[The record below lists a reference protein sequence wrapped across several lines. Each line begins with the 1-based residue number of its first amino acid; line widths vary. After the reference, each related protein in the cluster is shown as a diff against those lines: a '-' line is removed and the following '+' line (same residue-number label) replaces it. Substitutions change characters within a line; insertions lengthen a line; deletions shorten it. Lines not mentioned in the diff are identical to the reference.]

1 MANMNAPASKGGSGR
16 LAVYIIIAMILG
28 IIFGWLV
35 NSGNL
40 DLKTLKAQ
48 GYDVMSYV
56 GLLSTLFLRAIKM
69 IIAPLVFSTLVVGIA
84 QIGSGKQVGRVFG
97 KAILWFLTAS
107 VISLFL
113 GLVFANLFQPGSGST
128 LAVLTPEEIAA
139 GKSKLD
145 GFSQGVKD
153 SGFVA
158 FITAQLI
165 PTSFAD
171 AASGNKLLQIVF
183 FSVFFGI
190 ALGAL
195 GPVGKGLVDIIEQ
208 LSHVMIKITTYV
220 MKAAPFAV
228 FAAVAT
234 VIADKGLGV
243 LWTYGKFMGSFYIA
257 LFVLW
262 SLLVFAGYIFLG
274 KRVFQLMREVKEAFF
289 LSFATAS
296 SEAAYPKILDALDR
310 FGVSRKISSFVMPLG
325 YSFNLDGSM
334 MYCTFASL
342 FIAQFYNIPLS
353 VGTQVA
359 MLFTLMV
366 TSKGMAGI
374 PAASLVVIA
383 GTLAQFGLPVE
394 GMLLILGVDRFLDM
408 GRSATNAV
416 GNSIASAVVAKWEGE
431 LLSQEDADKRAILIE
446 EEAKATLDHHVATDA
461 GHHIK

>member
-1 MANMNAPASKGGSGR
+1 MANINSNAKGGSGR
-16 LAVYIIIAMILG
+16 LAAYIVIAMILG
-28 IIFGWLV
+28 IIFGWMV
-35 NSGNL
+35 NQKMVTV
-40 DLKTLKAQ
+40 D
-48 GYDVMSYV
+48 MSYI

-84 QIGSGKQVGRVFG
+84 QMGQGSAVGRVG
-97 KAILWFLTAS
+97 LKALLWFVTAS
-107 VISLFL
+107 IVSLFL
-113 GLVFANLFQPGSGST
+113 GLVFANLFQPGVGST
-128 LAVLTPEEIAA
+128 LTALTPEQIAA
-139 GKSKLD
+139 GKDKLA

-171 AASGNKLLQIVF
+171 AAAGNKLLQIVF
-183 FSVFFGI
+183 FSVFFGV

-195 GPVGKGLVDIIEQ
+195 GHKGQGLVDLLDQ
-208 LSHVMIKITTYV
+208 LSHVMIKLTGYV
-220 MKAAPFAV
+220 MKAAPLAV
-228 FAAVAT
+228 FAAISSVVAE
-234 VIADKGLGV
+234 KGLSV
-243 LWTYGKFMGSFYIA
+243 LITYGKFMGSFYIA

-262 SLLVFAGYIFLG
+262 ALLIAVGYVFLG
-274 KRVFQLMREVKEAFF
+274 KRVFTLMREVKEAFF

-342 FIAQFYNIPLS
+342 FIAQFYGIELPM
-353 VGTQVA
+353 GTQIA

-374 PAASLVVIA
+374 PSASLVVIA

-431 LLSQEDADKRAILIE
+431 LLPEDQAAKRALDIQA
-446 EEAKATLDHHVATDA
+446 EAAATMDHHL
-461 GHHIK
+461 

>member
-1 MANMNAPASKGGSGR
+1 MANINSNAKSGSGR
-16 LAVYIIIAMILG
+16 LAAYIVIAMILG
-28 IIFGWLV
+28 IIFGWMV
-35 NSGNL
+35 NQKMVAV
-40 DLKTLKAQ
+40 D
-48 GYDVMSYV
+48 MSYI

-84 QIGSGKQVGRVFG
+84 QMGQGSAVGRVG
-97 KAILWFLTAS
+97 LKALLWFVTAS
-107 VISLFL
+107 IVSLFL
-113 GLVFANLFQPGSGST
+113 GLVFANVFQPGVGST
-128 LAVLTPEEIAA
+128 LTALTPEQIAA
-139 GKSKLD
+139 GKDKLA

-171 AASGNKLLQIVF
+171 AAAGNKLLQIVF
-183 FSVFFGI
+183 FSVFFGV

-195 GPVGKGLVDIIEQ
+195 GSKGHGLVDLLDQ
-208 LSHVMIKITTYV
+208 LSHVMIKLTGYV
-220 MKAAPFAV
+220 MKAAPLAV
-228 FAAVAT
+228 FAAISTVVAE
-234 VIADKGLGV
+234 KGLSV
-243 LWTYGKFMGSFYIA
+243 LVTYGKFMGSFYIA

-262 SLLVFAGYIFLG
+262 ALLIAVGYVFLG
-274 KRVFQLMREVKEAFF
+274 KRVFTLMREVKEAFF

-342 FIAQFYNIPLS
+342 FIAQIYGIELS
-353 VGTQVA
+353 TGTQIA

-374 PAASLVVIA
+374 PSASLVVIA
-383 GTLAQFGLPVE
+383 GTLAQFNLPVE

-431 LLSQEDADKRAILIE
+431 LLSEDQAAKRALEIQA
-446 EEAKATLDHHVATDA
+446 EASATMDHHL
-461 GHHIK
+461 